1 MSRQLRI
8 EYPGAFYHVY
18 SRGNQKQPIFFSDD
32 DRYYF
37 LKVLREVH
45 QRMGC
50 IIHLYCLMDSHYH
63 LGLETPEA
71 NLSRIMHFLNTAYSV
86 YLNKKHDRCGHLF
99 QGRYKAILVQADAY
113 ARVLT
118 TYIHG
123 NPVRKKIVE
132 HPEHFPWS
140 SCQDYYGIRNSQP
153 WLETL
158 FILGVFGNS
167 RDILKLEHER
177 YLTAASG
184 HAFDKDIEKA
194 ARIGI
199 MGDEEFLDRIRRAY
213 LSGQIDNPDREL
225 GQLRRLRIRP
235 ELADIARLV
244 SQEFGSTSRLAK
256 RCTIYLAHKFAGFKL
271 REIGEF
277 FGIGPNAVS
286 ESYRRTDKEVQSN
299 ETLGLIIEKVR
310 SQLISTHP
318 SDSPEKP

>member
-184 HAFDKDIEKA
+184 LAFDKDIKKA

>member
-18 SRGNQKQPIFFSDD
+18 SRGNQKQRIFFSDD
-32 DRYYF
+32 DRHYF

-45 QRMGC
+45 ERLGC
-50 IIHLYCLMDSHYH
+50 IVHLYCLMDSHYH

-86 YLNKKHDRCGHLF
+86 YLNKKHERCGHLF

-140 SCQDYYGIRNSQP
+140 SCQDYYGIRNPQP

-158 FILGVFGNS
+158 FVLGVFGNS

-177 YLTAASG
+177 YLMAGNG
-184 HAFDKDIEKA
+184 HSFDKDIEKA
-194 ARIGI
+194 TRIGI
-199 MGDEEFLDRIRRAY
+199 MGDEEFVDRIRRAH

-235 ELADIARLV
+235 ELADIAQLV
-244 SQEFGSTSRLAK
+244 SREFGSTSRLAK
-256 RCTIYLAHKFAGFKL
+256 RCTIYLAHKFAGYKL

-286 ESYRRTDKEVQSN
+286 ESYRRTTKEVLSN
-299 ETLGLIIEKVR
+299 ETLGRIIETVR
-310 SQLISTHP
+310 SQLIGTHP
-318 SDSPEKP
+318 GNSPEKP